1 MRLSP
6 DQAQKIAEDLSLRL
20 ERSKT
25 PVPIG
30 VSNRHL
36 HLTQEHWDALFGKG
50 SQPKKYRPTRQPGY
64 YAAEQAV
71 DVEGPKG
78 KIVNV
83 RVVAPHR
90 TKTQVEVSRTDA
102 LALGLNPPV
111 RGSGTL
117 TGAAPIKI
125 TGPKGSVDVPDALI
139 IAQRHVHFSPA
150 EAAAMKVKDG
160 EFLRVR
166 AGVGGPRE
174 TVFEGALAR
183 VSDKFALEFHIDTDE
198 ANAAWVK
205 NGDLAYIV

>member
-1 MRLSP
+1 MNLSP
-6 DQAQKIAEDLSLRL
+6 EMAQTIAADLSRRM

-25 PVPIG
+25 GVPVG

-36 HLTQEHWDALFGKG
+36 HLTQTHWDALFGKG
-50 SQPKKYRPTRQPGY
+50 TEPTLHRQTRQPGY
-64 YAAEQAV
+64 FASKEAV
-71 DVEGPKG
+71 DIEGPKG
-78 KIVNV
+78 RIRGV

-90 TKTQVEVSRTDA
+90 PKTQVEVSRTDA

-117 TGAAPIKI
+117 SGASPVKLI
-125 TGPKGSVDVPDALI
+125 GPRGAVEVADALI

-150 EAAAMKVKDG
+150 EAQALKVNDG
-160 EFLRVR
+160 DLLRVR
-166 AGVGGPRE
+166 TGVGGPRE